1 MLNGIRSLNVDKKR
15 RADGCR
21 PPKTTISRHHGIT
34 PCGREFRIWPFGA
47 REREGGRSRDRP
59 RPQSANFLTPHWRW
73 WNPSPRCQPVKSQSN
88 EPSTRWKA
96 PGFAIGA
103 RCRHV
108 TLKFSKLSTQLWKKK
123 TKKPKPK
130 RNYGIDSNSF
140 SEQNHSSDKK
150 KEKEKK
156 NPSKWN
162 EAPKPVLSRDRWR
175 QQLRHTPPSCPP
187 YTHRHTDTQT
197 HKCNT
202 PESNLHNGN
211 PLFDWIGG
219 NGCRRMRRHG
229 MTIIEGALR

>member
-1 MLNGIRSLNVDKKR
+1 MDV
-15 RADGCR
+15 AP

-123 TKKPKPK
+123 QKNPNPNEIMESIAIHFLNKIIPL
-130 RNYGIDSNSF
+130 I
-140 SEQNHSSDKK
+140 KK
-150 KEKEKK
+150 KKK
-156 NPSKWN
+156 KRKTRQN
-162 EAPKPVLSRDRWR
+162 EMKRRSRSCHVIGDVSSYDTPHLPVHLT
-175 QQLRHTPPSCPP
+175 HTDTQ
-187 YTHRHTDTQT
+187 THRHTDTQT